1 MKKRVVTIAREFGS
15 GGREIGLKLAE
26 ALNVPFYD
34 KNLLKEV
41 AESGG
46 MHEDFIAENEE
57 RSPMIAAPLF
67 GRNMLATYYQPS
79 FSDTIFIEQAK
90 LIKNIAER
98 GPCVI
103 VGRCADYVL
112 RDDPDVVKV
121 FISASMEFKISRK
134 QSIAPEKADY
144 SDAEM
149 EKYIKDVSKQRIRYY
164 EHYTGMKKG
173 MASNFDLCIRTDK
186 VGTDGAVKLILDY
199 LENLK

>member
-1 MKKRVVTIAREFGS
+1 MNKRVVTIAREFGS

-149 EKYIKDVSKQRIRYY
+149 EKYIKEVSKQRIRYY

>member
-1 MKKRVVTIAREFGS
+1 MNKRVITIAREFGS
-15 GGREIGLKLAE
+15 GGREIGLKLSE
-26 ALNVPFYD
+26 ALDIPFYD
-34 KNLLKEV
+34 KNLLKAV
-41 AESGG
+41 AEAGG

-57 RSPMIAAPLF
+57 RSPLVAAPLF

-90 LIKNIAER
+90 LIKSLAEK

-103 VGRCADYVL
+103 VGRCADYIL
-112 RDDPDVVKV
+112 RDDPDVIKV

-134 QSIAPEKADY
+134 HLVAPEKENF
-144 SDAEM
+144 SDEEM
-149 EKYIKDVSKQRIRYY
+149 EKYIKDVSKQRVRYY

-173 MASNFDLCIRTDK
+173 MAPNFDLCIRTDK

>member
-1 MKKRVVTIAREFGS
+1 MNKRVVTIAREFGS

-26 ALNVPFYD
+26 TLNVPFYD

-90 LIKNIAER
+90 LIKSIAER